1 MSLNSVMKSNGYVN
15 TEKYLKNEL
24 IFKSIDDYISIFN
37 VDNWLHFLYKLNGE
51 SEIHKKYCL
60 IPTVTNNTEFRKDE
74 ELFYYTLKKVSELID
89 EIKPNCFVLMNEEA
103 FFCNRIFL

>member
-1 MSLNSVMKSNGYVN
+1 MSLNSVMKSTGYVN
-15 TEKYLKNEL
+15 TEKYLKNGL

-37 VDNWLHFLYKLNGE
+37 CE
-51 SEIHKKYCL
+51 CEIHKKSCL
-60 IPTVTNNTEFRKDE
+60 IPTITNNTEFRKDE

-103 FFCNRIFL
+103 FFCKRIFL